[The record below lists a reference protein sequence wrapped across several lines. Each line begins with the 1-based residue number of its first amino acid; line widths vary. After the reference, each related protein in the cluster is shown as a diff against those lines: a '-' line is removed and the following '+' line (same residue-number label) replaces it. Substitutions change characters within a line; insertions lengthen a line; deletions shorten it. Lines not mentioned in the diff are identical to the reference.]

1 MPPKCVKFS
10 LPILLKGDRIKV
22 HFRNLSSGTDN
33 VWQGTCVNV
42 DPNPEGTVLVAFP
55 NDMPSHPEGIPIPSP
70 AAGIKTTKVTV
81 VKPTKS
87 KEDQKEYKVPLPES
101 VSIAV
106 SAAVFVRHPGS
117 GDYVAIP
124 EPYAARI
131 CEGYSNWVRIP
142 GAAVE
147 EVFTVGWV
155 QVIVNYQTMNAMG
168 AKQHIKINE

>member
-1 MPPKCVKFS
+1 M
-10 LPILLKGDRIKV
+10 
-22 HFRNLSSGTDN
+22 
-33 VWQGTCVNV
+33 
-42 DPNPEGTVLVAFP
+42 
-55 NDMPSHPEGIPIPSP
+55 
-70 AAGIKTTKVTV
+70 
-81 VKPTKS
+81 KPTKS
-87 KEDQKEYKVPLPES
+87 KEDQKEYKVPLPAS

-106 SAAVFVRHPGS
+106 GAAVFVRHPGS
-117 GDYVAIP
+117 GDYVSIP